1 MIKCVSENIAT
12 TRVNCF
18 FFIVPHRSLFRSK
31 NRSDSFPKT
40 NSSRSSSV
48 ASGGDSGIDD
58 DLNRSG
64 RYHQA

>member
-1 MIKCVSENIAT
+1 MYQRTLLLQGLTV
-12 TRVNCF
+12 F

-64 RYHQA
+64 RYHQP